1 MKKLMLSAA
10 IAAVILPV
18 ASCAGEGAKSQQAE
32 TQKNASDAR
41 VSAEAAP
48 VAPEAAAEMPAATTS
63 AVNVSYLG
71 ATDISAKAFLAEQLF
86 GDNGETIAQV
96 TDILIGADGTAKRVV
111 YSTGGVGGV
120 GAKQSAIA
128 FDMVE
133 ITMDKPANP
142 TTESDLLLRLS
153 MTADQMKNAAEFNQ
167 RGDDDY
173 RLASEILGSKID
185 LLSTPGEDDEAVV
198 DDLIVSIDG
207 EIKHVIVQRSMIGS
221 VAGGDRYAFDFPLL
235 RIEEGDGGGLALD
248 VTEAQFNGANKF
260 EYKRSEAIEEAV
272 ETAKDPDDKF

>member
-1 MKKLMLSAA
+1 MKNLMLSAA

-18 ASCAGEGAKSQQAE
+18 TSCAGEGAKSQQAE
-32 TQKNASDAR
+32 TQKNAADAR
-41 VSAEAAP
+41 VSAEA
-48 VAPEAAAEMPAATTS
+48 VVEMPAATTS
-63 AVNVSYLG
+63 AVKVSYLG

-96 TDILIGADGTAKRVV
+96 TDILIGADGTAQRIV
-111 YSTGGVGGV
+111 YNTGGIGGVGV
-120 GAKQSAIA
+120 KQSAIA

-133 ITMDKPANP
+133 VRMDKRADP

-153 MTADQMKNAAEFNQ
+153 MTADQMKNAADFNQ
-167 RGDDDY
+167 IGDDDY

-198 DDLIVSIDG
+198 DDLILSIGGD
-207 EIKHVIVQRSMIGS
+207 IKHVIVQHSMIAS

-260 EYKRSEAIEEAV
+260 EYKRSDAIEEAA